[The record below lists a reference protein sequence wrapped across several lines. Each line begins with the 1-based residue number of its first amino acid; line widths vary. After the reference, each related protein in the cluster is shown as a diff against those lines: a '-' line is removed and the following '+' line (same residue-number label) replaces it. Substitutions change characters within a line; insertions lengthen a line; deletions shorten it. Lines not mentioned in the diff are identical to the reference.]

1 MTKAERWGK
10 ERYKKRCK
18 KDTKKKKEKM
28 SLGAQNR
35 PPAVHLCVGLMLPG
49 DIRPKMERL
58 PRSDNSIVGF
68 VLRVC
73 FGLVN
78 TIFFLT
84 GVVLML
90 RTTCN
95 EVGTSP
101 LKGDSLLAEEE
112 VVVVV

>member
-1 MTKAERWGK
+1 MGERK
-10 ERYKKRCK
+10 IQ
-18 KDTKKKKEKM
+18 KKKKKI
-28 SLGAQNR
+28 SLDANKR
-35 PPAVHLCVGLMLPG
+35 PPAVLSCVGLMLPG
-49 DIRPKMERL
+49 DIRPKMERF
-58 PRSDNSIVGF
+58 PRSDNSMVGF